1 MEHPNRPTAQAGTLD
16 AAFADAGV
24 QTLDFPD
31 HAKTFCEG
39 MALTPSGQI
48 VVSATLFDEAGKPY
62 YGLARLNPDGSVDKT
77 FGSGGYVSGN
87 FLKDT
92 SSRAGQLII
101 QDDGAMYM
109 CGLIV
114 GPASRLEQVIAKFNP
129 SGTLNLAF
137 GNNGHVVI
145 PMRIPALSN
154 ASAGRISFAQ
164 SIPGTG
170 VKDRI
175 LFATSKSGVG
185 LITRLNLNG
194 ETDADFADA
203 GWKVVQVED
212 LSTTLRNFI
221 ELGDGRVLVYGYVN
235 AGPDNGFIQAY
246 TNKGQIDLSFGSNG
260 TRLLDIQHQ
269 DNPLASDIFALIERL
284 PNRLLALGRATET
297 SGSGSPQHALMTGLL
312 SDGKTDENFNEG
324 RPVITQGVTGDL
336 RNWNAG
342 VTVNNEADSP
352 IVTLGQTTGGAR
364 RLLTGGFLGDGRIDS
379 TFDIE
384 GTDRVEFVPTTCCK
398 QGSGL
403 LVAGT
408 KDGAVQVIRMFA
420 SAVN

>member
-1 MEHPNRPTAQAGTLD
+1 MEHPNKLAAQAGTLD

-48 VVSATLFDEAGKPY
+48 LVSATLFDEAGKPH

-77 FGSGGYVSGN
+77 FGQDGYVSGN
-87 FLKDT
+87 FLQDT

-114 GPASRLEQVIAKFNP
+114 KPASRHEQIIAKFNP

-145 PMRIPALSN
+145 PMRITELSN

-164 SIPGTG
+164 SIPGAG

-175 LFATSKSGVG
+175 LFATSQSGVG

-194 ETDADFADA
+194 ETDPDFADA
-203 GWKVVQVED
+203 GWKIVKVD
-212 LSTTLRNFI
+212 GLATTLRNFI
-221 ELGDGRVLVYGYVN
+221 ELGNGRVLVYGNVI
-235 AGPDNGFIQAY
+235 ASPGKGFIQAY
-246 TNKGQIDLSFGSNG
+246 TNKGQIDKSFGTEG
-260 TRLLDIQHQ
+260 TQQLEIQHQ
-269 DNPLASDIFALIERL
+269 DKLLASDIFALIERL
-284 PNRLLALGRATET
+284 PDRLLALGSATET
-297 SGSGSPQHALMTGLL
+297 SGSESPQHAMMIGLL
-312 SDGKTDENFNEG
+312 SDGKTDDKFGEG
-324 RPVITQGVTGDL
+324 QPVITQAATGDL

-352 IVTLGQTTGGAR
+352 IVTLGQTTGGIR
-364 RLLTGGFLGDGRIDS
+364 RLLTGGFLGDGRIDPA
-379 TFDIE
+379 FDIE